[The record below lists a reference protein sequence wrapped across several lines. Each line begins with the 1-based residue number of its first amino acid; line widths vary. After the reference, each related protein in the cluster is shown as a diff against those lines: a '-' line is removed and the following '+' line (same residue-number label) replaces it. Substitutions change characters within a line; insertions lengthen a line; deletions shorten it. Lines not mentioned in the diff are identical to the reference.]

1 MINFNFNPNYSNLA
15 SFPFIF
21 DSSKQFGLSV
31 LGIMVG
37 GWINLEGMIAIV
49 MGYLGIIMVES
60 YSFVAIIEGSSSVDD
75 GTFAISWVKVAFDF
89 IGTSCFAEDSDSWID
104 FGYLQVVTFMVN
116 ASVDNF
122 VGIVIIELLVPY
134 LDWLTDHMM
143 ASYVVISN
151 FDCENDWNGFDLYDC
166 YLNSL
171 PYFNC

>member
-1 MINFNFNPNYSNLA
+1 
-15 SFPFIF
+15 
-21 DSSKQFGLSV
+21 
-31 LGIMVG
+31 
-37 GWINLEGMIAIV
+37 
-49 MGYLGIIMVES
+49 MVES
-60 YSFVAIIEGSSSVDD
+60 YSFVAVIEGSSSVDD
-75 GTFAISWVKVAFDF
+75 GTFAISLVKVAFDF

-151 FDCENDWNGFDLYDC
+151 FDCENDWNGFDLYD
-166 YLNSL
+166 
-171 PYFNC
+171 